1 MMFCALIA
9 GFLLWPGPQFTASMS
24 ASERA
29 PIERSIL
36 EASAQM
42 TEAAEARDIER
53 LFGFMLDT
61 DKGSIIQNGRLMLT
75 RSEALEQTKKNM
87 SGISRIEYKWKQQ
100 HVTVVS
106 PTVALLIA
114 EGESSVTTEQG
125 QSFTAPFAQ
134 TIVFVLTDGK
144 WKALHAHQS
153 SPRR

>member
-1 MMFCALIA
+1 MPFYTLVF
-9 GFLLWPGPQFTASMS
+9 GFLLWPQPAAYLS

-29 PIERSIL
+29 AIERSIL

-42 TEAAEARDIER
+42 TQAGEARDIDK
-53 LFGFMLDT
+53 LFGFMLET
-61 DKGSIIQNGRLMLT
+61 DKGSVIQNGRVLLT
-75 RSEALEQTKKNM
+75 REEALEQTKKNM
-87 SGISRIEYKWKQQ
+87 SGISRIEYRWKQQ

-106 PTVALLIA
+106 PTVALLVA

-134 TIVFVLTDGK
+134 TVLFVLSDGR